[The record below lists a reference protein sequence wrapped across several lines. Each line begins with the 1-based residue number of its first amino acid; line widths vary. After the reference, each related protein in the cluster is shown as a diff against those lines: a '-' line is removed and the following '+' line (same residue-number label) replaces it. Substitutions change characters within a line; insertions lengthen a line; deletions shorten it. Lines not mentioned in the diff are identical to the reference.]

1 MLVLAEGHSTA
12 AGDEQVCVALQVKNH
27 LDPNFESMTYYPTI
41 YFNEFWMLRDH
52 LIPVNDTV
60 KEVQIS
66 LDLGQMPMWKFTIF
80 SQVEKSFE
88 MQVDLPTC
96 FCNAPGI
103 RSCDLV
109 QQAMQAAHHTCPASN
124 SHSPHFPGDCPHYS
138 HPA

>member
-1 MLVLAEGHSTA
+1 MLSQSRSAA
-12 AGDEQVCVALQVKNH
+12 AGDEEVCVIVQVKNH
-27 LDPNFESMTYYPTI
+27 LNPNFESMTYYPTI

-88 MQVDLPTC
+88 MQVDLPHLLLQRTWHQK
-96 FCNAPGI
+96 
-103 RSCDLV
+103 L
-109 QQAMQAAHHTCPASN
+109 
-124 SHSPHFPGDCPHYS
+124 
-138 HPA
+138 

>member
-1 MLVLAEGHSTA
+1 MKDAQNYSSVPSSGAALHLGFPDGERAEQQWSLMLVLSERHSTA
-12 AGDEQVCVALQVKNH
+12 AGDEQVCVTVQVKNH

-88 MQVDLPTC
+88 MQVDL
-96 FCNAPGI
+96 FH
-103 RSCDLV
+103 LV
-109 QQAMQAAHHTCPASN
+109 LQRTWHRKL
-124 SHSPHFPGDCPHYS
+124 
-138 HPA
+138 

>member
-1 MLVLAEGHSTA
+1 MKDAQNYSSVPSSGAALHTAFPDGGRAGQLWSFILVLTERHSTA
-12 AGDEQVCVALQVKNH
+12 AGDEQVCVTVQVKNH

-66 LDLGQMPMWKFTIF
+66 LDLSQMPMWKFTIF

-88 MQVDLPTC
+88 MQVDLLRLLLR
-96 FCNAPGI
+96 
-103 RSCDLV
+103 RSLH
-109 QQAMQAAHHTCPASN
+109 QKL
-124 SHSPHFPGDCPHYS
+124 
-138 HPA
+138 